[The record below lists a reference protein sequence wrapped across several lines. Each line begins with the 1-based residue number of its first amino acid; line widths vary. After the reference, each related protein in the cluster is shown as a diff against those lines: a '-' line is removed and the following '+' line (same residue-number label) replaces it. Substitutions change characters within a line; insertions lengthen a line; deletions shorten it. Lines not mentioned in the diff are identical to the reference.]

1 MLAVSGSM
9 PRLAVLLPLLA
20 ALGACETSSRLGSL
34 MPGSNVGSAPRVSQR
49 GAPAPLTPAPVGEV
63 YTSDLGG
70 GASSSAL
77 PPPSSAPSVSP
88 APSLP
93 SASARAGGLSAPGNL
108 PAGGGTLGSPI
119 DPPPASGS
127 APAAGG
133 PTYYPSGTAPA
144 TNPVP
149 APPPRVAT
157 APSGG
162 GEPSR
167 TSVIGNWSVSE
178 AAGGSCRITLS
189 SAPKL
194 DLYGAGTSGCQGKEL
209 QRVNAWELSGSEL
222 LLYEPG
228 GGVVA
233 RMRRSGSGYA
243 GATAKTGA
251 PVSISK

>member
-1 MLAVSGSM
+1 MHARSGPTLRLVS
-9 PRLAVLLPLLA
+9 LLPLLA

-34 MPGSNVGSAPRVSQR
+34 MPGGGGAQPPRMSQR
-49 GAPAPLTPAPVGEV
+49 STPSPLTPAPVGEV
-63 YTSDLGG
+63 YTSDLSGG
-70 GASSSAL
+70 GVSSSAL
-77 PPPSSAPSVSP
+77 PPPNTG

-93 SASARAGGLSAPGNL
+93 TNPSRTGGLSAPGNL
-108 PAGGGTLGSPI
+108 PAGGGSFGAPI
-119 DPPPASGS
+119 DPPASPS
-127 APAAGG
+127 VPPAAGG
-133 PTYYPSGTAPA
+133 STYFPSGGAPA
-144 TNPVP
+144 TPPVT
-149 APPPRVAT
+149 PPRVAS

-233 RMRRSGSGYA
+233 RMRKSGSGYS

-251 PVSISK
+251 PVSLSK

>member
-1 MLAVSGSM
+1 MHARSGPTLRLVS
-9 PRLAVLLPLLA
+9 LLPLLI

-49 GAPAPLTPAPVGEV
+49 GTPSPLTPAPVGEV

-70 GASSSAL
+70 GGASSSSL
-77 PPPSSAPSVSP
+77 PPLSPSAPS
-88 APSLP
+88 APS
-93 SASARAGGLSAPGNL
+93 RAGGLSAPGNL
-108 PAGGGTLGSPI
+108 PAGGGSFGAPI
-119 DPPPASGS
+119 DPPAAPAAPPTSGGGTYFPAGS
-127 APAAGG
+127 APAT
-133 PTYYPSGTAPA
+133 PPA
-144 TNPVP
+144 TPQ
-149 APPPRVAT
+149 RVAS
-157 APSGG
+157 APSGA
-162 GEPSR
+162 GEPSSR

-233 RMRRSGSGYA
+233 RMRKSGNGYA